1 MAYTDING
9 NEYYNYIFN
18 QDGTIVVTNDN
29 GATTSKISYD
39 SCVNEGFIFDPKT
52 ATCYWSDPNTTQYNI
67 IINPQGST
75 GALFIDSSSDNT
87 SCILDVSLQYGLKF
101 KCDELTQSLYDTLY
115 NIDLDISVSYINP
128 ESSSGESNLIP
139 VYTEK
144 LFKIDNFPTY
154 FNENDPSGII
164 LEGDNCSD
172 VINKFK
178 NEFDSSG
185 VTDTTFGYSLIDY
198 NLKIDDVDILNK
210 INNKYITL
218 VITGDDLD
226 NYYIVLD
233 NVKMNRVCT
242 ETTTTTTVDDNC
254 PSYDLKKVFD
264 NKKSWVD
271 TDVYSRT
278 FNLPLRNT
286 VYNTYNDKL
295 VINTKET
302 DILISP
308 GIAITSNLFKTTYEN
323 PCLLKPAT
331 NCTPDTHECVDL
343 SKLMTIDINNLNDE
357 DDLYYELIDVKSRKT
372 ISEYPDQQLLFYR
385 YLNSEEHCGVQ
396 STPLDYSTL
405 ETYNNNI
412 TRFWSDIIEQVVPST
427 TLWKSSFQYT
437 QSFITS
443 EKYVYRKY
451 TSVFTPEVINITP
464 PSPTTGS
471 NSNVSVLT
479 IDISNTEYFYNPT
492 NIDNKL
498 KQTSNL
504 ISLNQI
510 NDGSEFYGTF
520 VIVSDEGSTEGG
532 NIILNET
539 IGSNC

>member
-87 SCILDVSLQYGLKF
+87 SCILDISLQYGLKF

-139 VYTEK
+139 VYTET

-210 INNKYITL
+210 INNKYIK
-218 VITGDDLD
+218 I
-226 NYYIVLD
+226 
-233 NVKMNRVCT
+233 
-242 ETTTTTTVDDNC
+242 
-254 PSYDLKKVFD
+254 
-264 NKKSWVD
+264 
-271 TDVYSRT
+271 
-278 FNLPLRNT
+278 
-286 VYNTYNDKL
+286 
-295 VINTKET
+295 
-302 DILISP
+302 
-308 GIAITSNLFKTTYEN
+308 
-323 PCLLKPAT
+323 
-331 NCTPDTHECVDL
+331 H
-343 SKLMTIDINNLNDE
+343 
-357 DDLYYELIDVKSRKT
+357 
-372 ISEYPDQQLLFYR
+372 
-385 YLNSEEHCGVQ
+385 
-396 STPLDYSTL
+396 
-405 ETYNNNI
+405 
-412 TRFWSDIIEQVVPST
+412 
-427 TLWKSSFQYT
+427 
-437 QSFITS
+437 
-443 EKYVYRKY
+443 
-451 TSVFTPEVINITP
+451 
-464 PSPTTGS
+464 
-471 NSNVSVLT
+471 
-479 IDISNTEYFYNPT
+479 
-492 NIDNKL
+492 
-498 KQTSNL
+498 
-504 ISLNQI
+504 
-510 NDGSEFYGTF
+510 
-520 VIVSDEGSTEGG
+520 
-532 NIILNET
+532 
-539 IGSNC
+539 